1 MGKVVAGLGR
11 RVHARRGLQLGQQG
25 RAELGFNEALGAGD
39 EEAHSTNETVWK
51 RN

>member
-1 MGKVVAGLGR
+1 MGQDVAGLGR
-11 RVHARRGLQLGQQG
+11 LVHARRGLQLGQQD

-39 EEAHSTNETVWK
+39 EEAHSTNKIVWK